1 MLDQEIISHYFDTLF
16 WIVHGKKTHG
26 FYTKILIF
34 VTYQP
39 IKNLSNVMLL

>member
-16 WIVHGKKTHG
+16 RIVHEKKNHG
-26 FYTKILIF
+26 FYTKISIF

-39 IKNLSNVMLL
+39 IKNLINVMLL